1 MALVDLKAISKQYEA
16 QKILDAVNFAIDERE
31 RVAIVGRNG
40 SGKSTL
46 LRIVAGILEADDGER
61 MTQNNLTIETLDQN
75 PILDETISVK
85 KAIENSLTYIM
96 QLKEEYVKL
105 TQKISEGFDDK
116 TNIDRLAQLGS
127 RLDFFNAWD
136 INDRIERVLTQ
147 FNLKALENS
156 RIGALSGGEKRRVA
170 LGALLLKN
178 PDLLLLDEPTNHL
191 DVYMVRFLEELI
203 LESKS
208 AFLIISHDR
217 YFIDRIATR
226 TIEIENGRLRSFNGG
241 YNLYLEQKAIM
252 LESMMKSHETLVKRL
267 RYEQEWLNRGVKARL
282 KRNMGRVERI
292 KQMKEDA
299 KKNPSAIR
307 KVRLELE
314 REQKAFNWE
323 ESVNR
328 RKALFEIE
336 NLSIGIEN
344 KPLIK
349 TLTARILQQD
359 KIAIVGKNGSGKTTL
374 LLTLLGRQDSLNGKI
389 KIGCESIGYFDQ
401 NRSSLDDNKNLLET
415 FCPNGGD
422 RINVRGSNIHV
433 YGYMKNWLFP
443 KEFLDKKIGSL
454 SGGEKNRVALALLF
468 SKKYDCLILD
478 EPTNDL
484 DIPTINILEEYLQS
498 YQGALLFVS
507 HDRYFIDKIAAK
519 LWIIKDDQSISE
531 ELCNYSDYLEDE
543 ALFEEIDK
551 LELAS
556 DKEASKTERK
566 RSQSK
571 FSYKEQKL
579 YEILP
584 IEIDE
589 LEKEIKRIENDM
601 IDDRYSQIELVELN
615 QKLEGLKTCLETK
628 IETYFELEERKENY
642 VF

>member
-16 QKILDAVNFAIDERE
+16 QKILDAVNFAISERE

-46 LRIVAGILEADDGER
+46 LKIVAGILEVDNGER
-61 MTQNNLTIETLDQN
+61 ITQNNLTIETLDQN

-96 QLKEEYVKL
+96 ELKEEYVKL
-105 TQKISEGFDDK
+105 AQKISEGFDDK
-116 TNIDRLAQLGS
+116 ANIDRLAQLGS

-147 FNLKALENS
+147 FNLKALENF

-217 YFIDRIATR
+217 YFIERIATR

-241 YNLYLEQKAIM
+241 YNLYLEQKTTM

-299 KKNPSAIR
+299 KKNPSIIR

-314 REQKAFNWE
+314 RERKAFNRE

-389 KIGCESIGYFDQ
+389 KICCESVGYFDQ
-401 NRSSLDDNKNLLET
+401 NRSSLDDNKNILET

-422 RINVRGSNIHV
+422 RINVRESNIHV

-468 SKKYDCLILD
+468 SKRYDCLILD

-519 LWIIKDDQSISE
+519 LWIIKDDQTISE

-543 ALFEEIDK
+543 ALFEQIDK
-551 LELAS
+551 LELTN
-556 DKEASKTERK
+556 DKETPKAERK

-579 YEILP
+579 YETLP

-601 IDDRYSQIELVELN
+601 IDDRYSQIELVELSH
-615 QKLEGLKTCLETK
+615 KLEGLKTRLETK